1 MKRYAGIALSI
12 FVIQLAL
19 TGSFAL
25 ASEDYSRPFLN
36 TADWNSDE
44 SNFFIIY
51 YHPTAD
57 LETIK
62 KNITARKLYFD
73 QPARYGEITV
83 SQEIRYRL
91 DKLFN
96 QAEEMLSMYPKMP
109 KIKIVIFKDRNELNR
124 EYFKIF
130 GSEGDFK
137 AYYVNKY
144 ETIYTSESDIED
156 SVLIHE
162 IVHAIIDHYFS
173 AAPPKIVGEVL
184 ASYVDAYFEK

>member
-91 DKLFN
+91 DKLLN

-137 AYYVNKY
+137 AF
-144 ETIYTSESDIED
+144 T
-156 SVLIHE
+156 
-162 IVHAIIDHYFS
+162 
-173 AAPPKIVGEVL
+173 
-184 ASYVDAYFEK
+184 